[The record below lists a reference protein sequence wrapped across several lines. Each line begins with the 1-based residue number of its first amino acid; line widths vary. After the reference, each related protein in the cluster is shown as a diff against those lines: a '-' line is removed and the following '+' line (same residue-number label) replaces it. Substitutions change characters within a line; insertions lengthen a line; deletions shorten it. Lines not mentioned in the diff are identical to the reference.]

1 MAEEKEKAEEVQR
14 KAEEENEDED
24 DDEEEDEE
32 KRKADEEDEEMWRK
46 VIEWEA
52 EMARLRGEVAA
63 KAVRAGSPI
72 KGVSGEKACFN
83 CRSRELICARP
94 G

>member
-1 MAEEKEKAEEVQR
+1 M
-14 KAEEENEDED
+14 
-24 DDEEEDEE
+24 
-32 KRKADEEDEEMWRK
+32 DEEDEETRRK
-46 VIEWEA
+46 VVEWEA
-52 EMARLRGEVAA
+52 ETARLRGEAG
-63 KAVRAGSPI
+63 RAESPI

>member
-1 MAEEKEKAEEVQR
+1 MV
-14 KAEEENEDED
+14 
-24 DDEEEDEE
+24 
-32 KRKADEEDEEMWRK
+32 
-46 VIEWEA
+46 EWEA
-52 EMARLRGEVAA
+52 ETARLREEAAA
-63 KAVRAGSPI
+63 KAGRAESPI